1 MFGHVVMQDLM
12 NEENG
17 GLTDEGVENFIS
29 GMMNSKTAQYFL
41 PSLKM
46 PRAC

>member
-29 GMMNSKTAQYFL
+29 GNDEFKDRSVFS